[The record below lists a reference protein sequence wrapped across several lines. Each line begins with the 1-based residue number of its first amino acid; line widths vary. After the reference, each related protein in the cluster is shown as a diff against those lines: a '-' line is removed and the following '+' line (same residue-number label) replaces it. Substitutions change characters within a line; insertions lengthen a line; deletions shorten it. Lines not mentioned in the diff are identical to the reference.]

1 MNTIS
6 KEKVFELWDGKVKIF
21 YINSFDDNR
30 GLVSEVYRSDDET
43 TIDVKQCY
51 ISETNPFVLRGP
63 HQHPGVEW
71 IDNGKGQCD
80 NFITW
85 KSRVCYELYNPDTE
99 EFRYFIT
106 SKDKIMLTQ
115 VDTPIIHAYRN
126 LENKKIQTMN
136 FPTQLFMGEGKGK
149 KADEVRYESI
159 QNKSQSTYIVLG
171 AAGRLGNA
179 IVRNLYLNIGMYDY
193 SVIPVYDYLNSSD
206 DIKDILQNMN
216 KQIDG
221 GSVHVINCMASTD
234 VANSSGRDS
243 WNNFTLP
250 CFLFDH
256 CSKLNYKFYHISTDY
271 VYQDMN
277 LASPYSNQKKKAED
291 SLLQRGNQDLLK
303 ILRVAN
309 LVDTSDDRPNNIVKK
324 LWAKVQEGGAV
335 HYDPSYRIYP
345 SDVDVLAKHIVE
357 TAFTTDAKIINYV
370 SPPYTIDD
378 FVRKFFQYENLQ
390 EANYPIP
397 SWHDKYE
404 TDEECDIIKVPSS
417 ESQIRDYVSKLIEGV

>member
-1 MNTIS
+1 MTVGIQS
-6 KEKVFELWDGKVKIF
+6 SEVWWDGRV
-21 YINSFDDNR
+21 R
-30 GLVSEVYRSDDET
+30 
-43 TIDVKQCY
+43 IDVLKTY
-51 ISETNPFVLRGP
+51 PDDRGSLTEVWRTDDSEMGDECPYPPVMSYWSTTKPYVLRGP
-63 HQHPGVEW
+63 HEHKDQTDW
-71 IDNGKGQCD
+71 
-80 NFITW
+80 FITW
-85 KSRVCYELYNPDTE
+85 NAKMMYILYDKETGE
-99 EFRYFIT
+99 TRTFIT
-106 SKDKIMLTQ
+106 DPDVVTRVKVEPGVVHS
-115 VDTPIIHAYRN
+115 YRN
-126 LENKKIQTMN
+126 LEHHTITTGN
-136 FPTQLFMGEGKGK
+136 FPSSLFMGEGKEEPI
-149 KADEVRYESI
+149 DEIRWEDKIENQPYYV
-159 QNKSQSTYIVLG
+159 VLG
-171 AAGRLGNA
+171 QGRLGKAVSRA
-179 IVRNLYLNIGMYDY
+179 ITNIDPLAASRMVIIDRSLYNDLTIDETFDKLQGIKLNK
-193 SVIPVYDYLNSSD
+193 PSD
-206 DIKDILQNMN
+206 
-216 KQIDG
+216 
-221 GSVHVINCMASTD
+221 VHVINCMASTD

-250 CFLFDH
+250 CFLFDQ
-256 CSKLNYKFYHISTDY
+256 CSYLNYKFYHISTDY

-277 LASPYSNQKKKAED
+277 YASPYSHQKKKAED

-309 LVDTSDDRPNNIVKK
+309 LVDPNDERPNNIVKK
-324 LWAKVQEGGAV
+324 LWAKVQEGGTV

-357 TAFTTDAKIINYV
+357 TAFTTDAKISNYV